1 MATVLK
7 LNGKQ
12 VYPDGKQTIKVTKE
26 NPYFTQSES
35 YTLEVTLPMDI
46 LDNRNFFGS
55 IHRIERGKTVPAIS
69 CQLSVDN
76 RSILSGMARVTQI
89 NEKEVKVQLIG
100 GMSEIKFSGNERK
113 VYIDEMR
120 MGGPT
125 YTIVPSSTGRGSEW
139 IINDVPVRYVNMPVY
154 DETND
159 LTYGEKTIVPQ
170 PRLNDILKEVLAE
183 LGYTL
188 EENPLDTTPWD
199 CLYVA
204 NAMLTQYLSHTLP
217 HWTVDE
223 FITEYC
229 KFFNCTLV
237 TNQHSRTVRVVPNK
251 NYFGT
256 ARHTEISPI
265 DVYTV
270 EMSEENYNQSLCNDN
285 LRFDLSASEE
295 HDYDIISDELR
306 DAAPTEVYASL
317 AEAIAAYNEKGETEK
332 LSCIYK
338 TPVGRYAGWK
348 HDYSDV
354 HGGEHISL
362 TQIDV
367 FAPLIRDIDN
377 DNEVSLKIVPVAIS
391 EVHTIGDRYEAWTYR
406 MPSLECHRRW
416 DNLEGLIGRNADES
430 EVTTIQEYIEGEAVI
445 KESEKEDRMQVF
457 FVDDIEQQSINT
469 EYSGSGGITRNIIM
483 PFTDFRYK
491 RNHIGN
497 THRQWSLSLNP
508 TDAEHYLGQLHDT
521 NFSINLK
528 AKYRVQFLADE
539 MPDPTQVFIIRN
551 KRYACEKIEASID
564 ERGMQ
569 QLMTGYFYEMTEQRS
584 RL

>member
-46 LDNRNFFGS
+46 LENRNFFGS
-55 IHRIERGKTVPAIS
+55 IHRIERGKKVPAIP

-76 RSILSGMARVTQI
+76 RHILSGKARLTQI

-100 GMSEIKFSGNERK
+100 GMGEIKFSDDERK

-125 YTIVPSSTGRGSEW
+125 FTLVPGSAGRGGEW
-139 IINDVPVRYVNMPVY
+139 VINDVPVRFVNKQVY

-159 LTYGEKTIVPQ
+159 LTYSGQFYVPQ
-170 PRLNDILKEVLAE
+170 PQLNDILKEVLAE
-183 LGYTL
+183 SGYTL

-204 NAMLTQYLSHTLP
+204 SAKRTLYLSHTLP

-237 TNQHSRTVRVVPNK
+237 TNQHARTVRVVPNST
-251 NYFGT
+251 YFGT

-270 EMSEENYNQSLCNDN
+270 EMSEENYNQSICTDN

-306 DAAPTEVYASL
+306 DAAPTEVYASP
-317 AEAIAAYNEKGETEK
+317 AEAMAAYNEKGETER

-354 HGGEHISL
+354 NEGEHLSL

-391 EVHTIGDRYEAWTYR
+391 EVHTTGSRVEAWTDR
-406 MPSLECHRRW
+406 MPSLECPTKA
-416 DNLEGLIGRNADES
+416 DFIGGGIGRTAGED
-430 EVTTIQEYIEGEAVI
+430 EVTTIQEYIEGENVT
-445 KESEKEDRMQVF
+445 KDSEKEDRMQVF
-457 FVDDIEQQSINT
+457 FVDDVEQQSINLKYDGRG
-469 EYSGSGGITRNIIM
+469 ERTRNIIM

-491 RNHIGN
+491 RNHSGN

-521 NFSINLK
+521 QFSINQK

-539 MPDPTQVFIIRN
+539 MPDPTQVYIIRN
-551 KRYACEKIEASID
+551 KRYACEKIEANID
-564 ERGMQ
+564 NRGIQ
-569 QLMTGYFYEMTEQRS
+569 QLMTGYFYEMTER
-584 RL
+584 

>member
-100 GMSEIKFSGNERK
+100 GMSEIKFSGNESK

-125 YTIVPSSTGRGSEW
+125 YTFVDRGRSGEW
-139 IINDVPVRYVNMPVY
+139 VINDVPVRYVNKQVY

-159 LTYGEKTIVPQ
+159 LTYGGQFYVPQ
-170 PRLNDILKEVLAE
+170 PQLNDILKEVLAE
-183 LGYTL
+183 SGYTL
-188 EENPLDTTPWD
+188 EKNPLDTTPWD

-204 NAMLTQYLSHTLP
+204 SAKRTLYLSHTLP

-237 TNQHSRTVRVVPNK
+237 TNQHTRTVRVVPNK

-270 EMSEENYNQSLCNDN
+270 EMSEENNNQSLCTGN

-317 AEAIAAYNEKGETEK
+317 AEAIAAYNEKGETER
-332 LSCIYK
+332 LNCIYK
-338 TPVGRYAGWK
+338 TPVGRYTGWK
-348 HDYSDV
+348 HDYSDLNE
-354 HGGEHISL
+354 GEHVLL

-377 DNEVSLKIVPVAIS
+377 DNETSLKIVPVAIS
-391 EVHTIGDRYEAWTYR
+391 EVHTTGSRVEAWTDR
-406 MPSLECHRRW
+406 MPSLECPTKA
-416 DNLEGLIGRNADES
+416 DFIGGGIGRTAGEG
-430 EVTTIQEYIEGEAVI
+430 EVTTIQEYIEGEADI

-469 EYSGSGGITRNIIM
+469 EYDGRGAHTRNIIM

-491 RNHIGN
+491 RNHSGN
-497 THRQWSLSLNP
+497 THRQWSLSLNH
-508 TDAEHYLGQLHDT
+508 TDAEHYLGQLHNT
-521 NFSINLK
+521 NFSFNLK

-551 KRYACEKIEASID
+551 KRYGCEKIEASID

-569 QLMTGYFYEMTEQRS
+569 QLMTGYFYEMTEQ
-584 RL
+584 